1 MSSLPPFQFAT
12 LRRTDSIPA
21 PAASTPA
28 APAPG
33 PILRW
38 PDYVLAAAVAGVAT
52 PLEQTCKHMKPDDY
66 ELSWNDIDESDRNRF
81 RLENAGRCY
90 AAHYPYDLILDVYRR
105 VFHSYS
111 DEVQSGR
118 VQPPTDHHSGIFQRD
133 IRQAEEDV
141 GIIHSAPP
149 APPTLQ
155 RANATHG
162 Y

>member
-1 MSSLPPFQFAT
+1 MSSFPPFQFAT

-21 PAASTPA
+21 PPTA
-28 APAPG
+28 APAAPG
-33 PILRW
+33 PILSW
-38 PDYVLAAAVAGVAT
+38 PAYIIAGPIEPTREPA
-52 PLEQTCKHMKPDDY
+52 KPDDY
-66 ELSWNDIDESDRNRF
+66 ELSWKDIDESDLNRF

-105 VFHSYS
+105 VFHSYP
-111 DEVQSGR
+111 DDVQSGLT
-118 VQPPTDHHSGIFQRD
+118 QPLVDHHSGVFQRD

-141 GIIHSAPP
+141 GIIYSAPP

-162 Y
+162 H